1 MSSPAIRVV
10 KAIYRLQDEMSAGME
25 RMSSGVGR
33 VENQIARSRTGMIR
47 WGAILTGIG
56 SIVGEVVNEYDQA
69 MAVIARGTGAT
80 GQDLEALENIATRV
94 GSSLR
99 GDFGATAEGLANL
112 NDSIARSGAEAGGAV
127 VHSAEEIG
135 RQFKGLTAD
144 EAAKI
149 DDALI
154 NLGSKGNRA
163 FTDIHDSSKA
173 AANAVATLVRKLKKA
188 METEW
193 RGTVRMT
200 AVDGGERLAAAGG
213 GVFRGPLSGYPVT
226 LHGTETV
233 VPGAH
238 PGLVARPPAAAAP
251 AAAPSSRAPVQIVI
265 HTDGTHSGRAVAR
278 AVARYLPAELRRAGV
293 TI

>member
-1 MSSPAIRVV
+1 MTSQVVQAIF
-10 KAIYRLQDEMSAGME
+10 RLKDEMSG
-25 RMSSGVGR
+25 GL
-33 VENQIARSRTGMIR
+33 ARIE
-47 WGAILTGIG
+47 GAISKTQGRLIQWG
-56 SIVGEVVNEYDQA
+56 SIAYTGVKAVKNVLLEYDEA
-69 MAVIARGTGAT
+69 MAVVARGTGAT
-80 GQDLEALENIATRV
+80 GENLAALQDIATRV

-112 NDSIARSGAEAGGAV
+112 NGSIARSGAEAGGAV
-127 VHSAEEIG
+127 VRSAEEIG

-163 FTDIHDSSKA
+163 FTDVHDSSRA
-173 AANAVATLVRKLKKA
+173 AANALATLVRKLKKA

>member
-1 MSSPAIRVV
+1 MTSQVVQAIF
-10 KAIYRLQDEMSAGME
+10 RLKDEMSG
-25 RMSSGVGR
+25 GL
-33 VENQIARSRTGMIR
+33 ARIE
-47 WGAILTGIG
+47 GAIGKTQGRLIQWRSIAYTG
-56 SIVGEVVNEYDQA
+56 VKAVKNVLLEHDEA
-69 MAVIARGTGAT
+69 MAVVARGTGAT
-80 GQDLEALENIATRV
+80 GENLAALQDIATRV

-163 FTDIHDSSKA
+163 FTDVHDSSRA

-188 METEW
+188 MEAEW

>member
-1 MSSPAIRVV
+1 MTSQVVQAIF
-10 KAIYRLQDEMSAGME
+10 RLKDEMSGGLARIEGAI
-25 RMSSGVGR
+25 GKTQGR
-33 VENQIARSRTGMIR
+33 LIQ
-47 WGAILTGIG
+47 WGAIAYTG
-56 SIVGEVVNEYDQA
+56 VNAVKNVLLEYDEA
-69 MAVIARGTGAT
+69 MAVVARGTGAT
-80 GQDLEALENIATRV
+80 GENLAALQDIATRV

-99 GDFGATAEGLANL
+99 G
-112 NDSIARSGAEAGGAV
+112 AEAGGAV
-127 VHSAEEIG
+127 VRSAEEIG

-144 EAAKI
+144 EAAKL

-163 FTDIHDSSKA
+163 FTDIYDSSRA
-173 AANAVATLVRKLKKA
+173 AANALATLVRKLKKA

-200 AVDGGERLAAAGG
+200 AVGGGERLAAAGG

-238 PGLVARPPAAAAP
+238 PGLVTRPPAAAAP

-278 AVARYLPAELRRAGV
+278 AVARHLPAELRRAGV